1 MFQGRLHS
9 QDSGKHLHDVLDLLQ
24 KHTLVE
30 ADISAQAERIKAV
43 QGAAQRF
50 TSYEQGECSGV
61 MSLSLCDLIGCSL
74 ILSVLVIAAYK
85 PCEPGLVSEKVDL
98 LGQSYDE
105 LGQLAGN
112 RRERLEDSRR
122 LWQFMWDLGEEAAWI
137 REQEQILAS
146 GDCGRDLTSA
156 LHLLSK
162 HEAFRDE
169 MAARYG
175 PLSNSIAAG
184 EALINEGHFG
194 APEVTERI
202 QDIQA
207 QWAHL
212 EEVGGAHVLCSSR
225 CMKLRPLMSSCPP
238 TDHQTQRAEPE
249 GGRGLAPVSN
259 RCQRHGGLDHGDAPS
274 GVQSGGRTR

>member
-1 MFQGRLHS
+1 MP
-9 QDSGKHLHDVLDLLQ
+9 
-24 KHTLVE
+24 
-30 ADISAQAERIKAV
+30 
-43 QGAAQRF
+43 
-50 TSYEQGECSGV
+50 
-61 MSLSLCDLIGCSL
+61 
-74 ILSVLVIAAYK
+74 AYK

-98 LGQSYDE
+98 LGQAYEE
-105 LGQLAGN
+105 LGQLAGK
-112 RRERLEDSRR
+112 RRARLEDSRR
-122 LWQFMWDLGEEAAWI
+122 LWQFLWDLGEEAAWI

-184 EALINEGHFG
+184 EALVQEGHFG

-202 QDIQA
+202 QDIRA

-212 EEVGGAHVLCSSR
+212 EEVSGDHDYLYLYSIMLFPILLYCFCNFLVLPACQTT
-225 CMKLRPLMSSCPP
+225 KLREQSLKEAVALHQFQTDANDMEAWIMETLRQVSS
-238 TDHQTQRAEPE
+238 TEVGHDEFSTQTLARKQREIDEEIQSHRPGIDSLHE
-249 GGRGLAPVSN
+249 
-259 RCQRHGGLDHGDAPS
+259 Q
-274 GVQSGGRTR
+274 VQALPQAYVHFPQVCVL

>member
-1 MFQGRLHS
+1 MHNVTYLS
-9 QDSGKHLHDVLDLLQ
+9 TICSW
-24 KHTLVE
+24 LV
-30 ADISAQAERIKAV
+30 Q
-43 QGAAQRF
+43 
-50 TSYEQGECSGV
+50 
-61 MSLSLCDLIGCSL
+61 LS
-74 ILSVLVIAAYK
+74 AYK

-98 LGQSYDE
+98 LGQAYDE

-122 LWQFMWDLGEEAAWI
+122 LWQFLWDLGEEAAWV

-162 HEAFRDE
+162 HETFRDE

-184 EALINEGHFG
+184 EALITEGHFG

-202 QDIQA
+202 QDIRA
-207 QWAHL
+207 QWTHL
-212 EEVGGAHVLCSSR
+212 EEVGGDRNVCVCL
-225 CMKLRPLMSSCPP
+225 
-238 TDHQTQRAEPE
+238 T
-249 GGRGLAPVSN
+249 VSHSN
-259 RCQRHGGLDHGDAPS
+259 YHLGAFLHYLFVIFLFSLILPRQLN
-274 GVQSGGRTR
+274 

>member
-1 MFQGRLHS
+1 M
-9 QDSGKHLHDVLDLLQ
+9 LDLLQ

-50 TSYEQGECSGV
+50 TSYEQGESFT
-61 MSLSLCDLIGCSL
+61 LSTPSTFIDLFEVRYMYVTPHVCVSK
-74 ILSVLVIAAYK
+74 LSAYK

-98 LGQSYDE
+98 LGQAYGE
-105 LGQLAGN
+105 LGQLAVK
-112 RRERLEDSRR
+112 RREQLEDSRR
-122 LWQFMWDLGEEAAWI
+122 LWQFLWDIGEEAAWI

-184 EALINEGHFG
+184 EALIKEGHFG
-194 APEVTERI
+194 APEVRERI
-202 QDIQA
+202 EDIRG
-207 QWAHL
+207 QWSHL
-212 EEVGGAHVLCSSR
+212 EEVG
-225 CMKLRPLMSSCPP
+225 
-238 TDHQTQRAEPE
+238 
-249 GGRGLAPVSN
+249 
-259 RCQRHGGLDHGDAPS
+259 
-274 GVQSGGRTR
+274 RTLFHLF